1 MLQLKIQV
9 LWDVMPCR
17 LINRSEDPTVSPRRV
32 DLSCQT
38 LRMEAV
44 LGFPLVPVFFPGQS
58 RFTGFKELCPDV
70 TRNSV
75 WEARC
80 PGVFQVI
87 KYDISDNVYEYFDF
101 GTVRDNVYRSS
112 TGISQ
117 LLTGRNMTG
126 ETGSCVKE

>member
-1 MLQLKIQV
+1 
-9 LWDVMPCR
+9 
-17 LINRSEDPTVSPRRV
+17 
-32 DLSCQT
+32 
-38 LRMEAV
+38 MEAV

-58 RFTGFKELCPDV
+58 RFTMCPDV

-101 GTVRDNVYRSS
+101 GTVRDNVYRSR

-117 LLTGRNMTG
+117 LLTGRNMRG
-126 ETGSCVKE
+126 ETGSCVNVKVKFTLEQAMKAQRGSRGIALLFL